1 MFKFLIHTTLSKFLS
16 FLLLFGGIAC
26 TEKEDNAQSLDNPA
40 IERGIKVR
48 VTEIDTTAN
57 DHLILEPVA
66 DAEVGL
72 FVDTLDLKRDDD
84 ALTRADVDSTGFVK
98 FKSLEREV
106 YYLRIEAPGK
116 LVQTR
121 EVKTAPKQ
129 VKNIDVKYPR
139 SQ

>member
-1 MFKFLIHTTLSKFLS
+1 MGKFLAI
-16 FLLLFGGIAC
+16 LLLFMVNGC
-26 TEKEDNAQSLDNPA
+26 TEEEDQALSLDNPK
-40 IERGIKVR
+40 IERGIKLR
-48 VTEIDTTAN
+48 VKEIDTTAN
-57 DHLILEPVA
+57 DQLILKPVA

-72 FVDTLDLKRDDD
+72 FIDTLDLKRDDD

-121 EVKTAPKQ
+121 EVETPPKQ
-129 VKNIDVKYPR
+129 VKNIEVRYPR